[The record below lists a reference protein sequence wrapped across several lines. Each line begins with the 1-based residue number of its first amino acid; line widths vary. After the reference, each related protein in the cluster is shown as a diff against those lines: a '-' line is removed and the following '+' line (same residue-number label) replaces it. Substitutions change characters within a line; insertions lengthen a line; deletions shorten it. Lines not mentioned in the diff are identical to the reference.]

1 MKTPL
6 EVVFR
11 NLERS
16 DAITARVEEKAE
28 RLEQFFDHI
37 LRCRVV
43 VEAPHR
49 HHHRG
54 KLYSVGIEISVPGK
68 HIVVNHTGPANH
80 AHEDVY
86 VAIRDAFK
94 AATRQLEDHVRTV
107 RGKVKTHEVP
117 PHGRVLQISPEEG
130 HGIVQTADGQ
140 EVFFNR
146 SSVPN
151 GGFDDLEVGTE
162 VRITLALEEH
172 GKQFR
177 AQHVHPV
184 GKHHLVDP

>member
-1 MKTPL
+1 M
-6 EVVFR
+6 
-11 NLERS
+11 
-16 DAITARVEEKAE
+16 ARVEEKAG

-68 HIVVNHTGPANH
+68 HLVVNHAGPSNH

-107 RGKVKTHEVP
+107 RGKVKFHEVP
-117 PHGRVLQISPEEG
+117 PHGRVLQIFPEEG

-184 GKHHLVDP
+184 GKHHLIDP